1 MVDPADPQDEE
12 NRSGGWYELAV
23 EFATSD
29 GGTAEAAVI
38 ELSQLAGVESAVG
51 GQVLRLPD
59 GPRVL
64 CDLSVVEEDGGSS
77 WVSLGLPLGSLGRTD
92 PRVGAYPFGDYPG
105 TSWRRPLDDW
115 LASLALRLFDVIPF
129 SLALVGFEVSG
140 VMSAAQLASGLPSEH
155 HYVGIITVT
164 ERPTYHPATR

>member
-23 EFATSD
+23 EFQASD
-29 GGTAEAAVI
+29 GETADSAVI

-59 GPRVL
+59 GQQVV
-64 CDLSVVEEDGGSS
+64 CDLARVEEDGGSS
-77 WVSLGLPLGSLGRTD
+77 WVVLGVPLGALARVD
-92 PRVGAYPFGDYPG
+92 PRIGAYPFGDYPG
-105 TSWRRPLDDW
+105 TAWRRPLDDW
-115 LASLALRLFDVIPF
+115 LADVAVRLFDVIPF

-140 VMSAAQLASGLPSEH
+140 VMSATQLAAGLPSKH
-155 HYVGIITVT
+155 DYVGIITVT
-164 ERPTYHPATR
+164 DRPEYHPATR